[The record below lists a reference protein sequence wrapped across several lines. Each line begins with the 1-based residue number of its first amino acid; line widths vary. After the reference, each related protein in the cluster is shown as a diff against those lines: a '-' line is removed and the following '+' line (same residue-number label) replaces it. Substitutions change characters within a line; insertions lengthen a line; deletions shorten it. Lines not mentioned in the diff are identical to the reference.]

1 MRDPRPGLR
10 WSRGRV
16 WRRQRY
22 GEYMDSSAWFR
33 RRERWLAEFQV
44 ANDGQDPRC
53 VVCGAAWTLRHG
65 QLHHRTYARLGAEAW
80 QDLIPMCREHHDAL
94 HALMEHNPAWRRVPR
109 EQATDLLVARL
120 RAKAA
125 SR

>member
-1 MRDPRPGLR
+1 MRDPRPGLL
-10 WSRGRV
+10 WSHGRV
-16 WRRQRY
+16 WRRRRY
-22 GEYMDSSAWFR
+22 GEYMDSPAWFR
-33 RRERWLAEFQV
+33 RRERWLAEFQA
-44 ANDGQDPRC
+44 ANDGRDPRC

-80 QDLIPMCREHHDAL
+80 QDLIPTCREHHDAL

-109 EQATDLLVARL
+109 EQATDLLVAHL
-120 RAKAA
+120 REAR